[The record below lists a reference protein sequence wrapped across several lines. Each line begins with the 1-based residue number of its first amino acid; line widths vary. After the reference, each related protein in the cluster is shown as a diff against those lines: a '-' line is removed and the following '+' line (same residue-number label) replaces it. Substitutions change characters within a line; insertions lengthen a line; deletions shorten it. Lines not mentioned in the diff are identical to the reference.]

1 MIKELIIECEE
12 ITLIETNR
20 ILGNNISVTMSKV
33 DNEFLEQL
41 DIKEI
46 VDGLGGNELMKVIA
60 EVYGIEF
67 IAEWHDNLGKS

>member
-33 DNEFLEQL
+33 DNDFLEQL